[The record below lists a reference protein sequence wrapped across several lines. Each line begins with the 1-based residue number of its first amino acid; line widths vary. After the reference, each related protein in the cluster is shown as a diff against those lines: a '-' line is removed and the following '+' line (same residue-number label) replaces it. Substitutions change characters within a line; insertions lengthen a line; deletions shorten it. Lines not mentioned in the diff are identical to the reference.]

1 MALEKRLVVGQ
12 AEPVPIREAAMSLF
26 RTFPLA
32 LVVLAAQTAVASAQ
46 NIGTAT
52 AKLSGF
58 EEVPPISTRARGNFE
73 AKIQND
79 EIRWTL
85 NYRGLPDVSQA
96 HIHFAQ
102 EGVNGGIVVFLCSN
116 LSNGPAGTKTCPAPN
131 GTVSGRTR
139 ANRVVGGASA
149 QGIAAGELGEVLR
162 AIRAGVAYVNVHS
175 GEFAGGELRGQLVFE
190 REQDPE

>member
-1 MALEKRLVVGQ
+1 MPLEKRLAVSQ
-12 AEPVPIREAAMSLF
+12 AGAVLIREAAMSLF
-26 RTFPLA
+26 RTFSLA
-32 LVVLAAQTAVASAQ
+32 LLAVAAQTAVAAAQ

-58 EEVPPISTRARGNFE
+58 EEVLPISTRARGNFE

-102 EGVNGGIVVFLCSN
+102 EGVNGGIVIFLCSN
-116 LSNGPAGTKTCPAPN
+116 LSNGPTGTKTCPQPN
-131 GTVSGRTR
+131 GNVSGRTR

-149 QGIAAGELGEVLR
+149 QGIAAGELGKVIR

-175 GEFAGGELRGQLVFE
+175 TSFPGGELRGQLVFE